1 MSLELDLYYVKLI
14 SPSLERFTF
23 KSSHTATF
31 RCPSCGD
38 SQKDKKKTRGY
49 FYVHSQSSN
58 MNFYC
63 HNCTASMSFKNFLKE
78 FYPDY
83 FQRYT
88 MDTLSRKDLSSN
100 FIQTRTVTNDDEKL
114 KKKFSRS
121 RKRVIQSGSRDTIDP
136 VIASGCAVTMK
147 DLRIDEPDNRHVKY
161 LENRCLVKR
170 LRYLYYAPNF
180 RQFIAYF
187 VKEYGLDMSPAKVPE
202 TPRIIIP
209 FFNIYQELKG
219 FQGRSLNQ
227 HEVRYITIKLDPLYP
242 KLFGVDKLTRRS
254 HARFTDINRKEPIFV
269 FEGPFDALMI
279 NNSFAMMGSDIR
291 TPEIRSVS
299 DGSDNLVFVYDNE
312 PRNEQIVRKMFEHA
326 MRDERVVV
334 WNGDEIFTKGKDLN
348 EMIMNKFFKKEPIN
362 LIEEYLR
369 QHSYGGI
376 KLMSN
381 IRMWSKVDI
390 WNK

>member
-23 KSSHTATF
+23 KSNHTATF

-38 SQKDKKKTRGY
+38 SKKDKKKTRGY

-63 HNCTASMSFKNFLKE
+63 HNCTASMSFKNFLRE
-78 FYPDY
+78 FYPEY
-83 FQRYT
+83 FKRYT
-88 MDTLSRKDLSSN
+88 MDTLTRKDLASN
-100 FIQTRTVTNDDEKL
+100 FAQTRTIKNDDDEL
-114 KKKFSRS
+114 KKKFKSS
-121 RKRVIQSGSRDTIDP
+121 RKIVVQSGSRDIIDP
-136 VIASGCAVTMK
+136 IIATDCAVTMK
-147 DLRIDEPDNRHVKY
+147 DLRIDNPDDRHVKY
-161 LENRCLVKR
+161 LERRCLIKR
-170 LRYLYYAPNF
+170 LRYLYYAPDF

-187 VKEYGLDMSPAKVPE
+187 VKEYGLDMSPAKVPQ

-209 FFNIYQELKG
+209 FFNVYQELKG
-219 FQGRSLNQ
+219 FQGRSLNPQ
-227 HEVRYITIKLDPLYP
+227 EVRYITIKLDSTFP
-242 KLFGVDKLTRRS
+242 KIFGVDKLTRRS
-254 HARFTDINRKEPIFV
+254 HARFTDIDRKKPIFI
-269 FEGPFDALMI
+269 FEGPFDSLMV

-291 TPEIRSVS
+291 IPEIQSAA
-299 DGSDNLVFVYDNE
+299 DGCDNLVFVYDNE

-326 MRDERVVV
+326 KRDERVVV
-334 WNGDEIFTKGKDLN
+334 WNGDEKFTKGKDLN
-348 EMIMNKFFKKEPIN
+348 EMVMNRFFNKEPVES
-362 LIEEYLR
+362 IEKYLR

-390 WNK
+390 WKK